1 MSRRKWMTSKPPC
14 LLKVQLQA
22 AMTFSVLW
30 KELETKV
37 PVCFGTACYFGH
49 VGENRYQRILRN
61 KRKTFELQPKAWAGR
76 EGHLDS
82 REQWKVGKHTMS
94 VVQSKQDPWGWDR
107 RQKWVLAI
115 DCVPGKQAWLQ
126 FAHLWNQDLRQEG
139 LHVLLVQGEAKTV
152 IILELFSK
160 VFSMDRNCRFPWI
173 KNFFLLT
180 FFLLQS
186 LHK

>member
-82 REQWKVGKHTMS
+82 REQWKVGKHTKNVS
-94 VVQSKQDPWGWDR
+94 S
-107 RQKWVLAI
+107 A
-115 DCVPGKQAWLQ
+115 KQAGPM
-126 FAHLWNQDLRQEG
+126 G
-139 LHVLLVQGEAKTV
+139 LGQEAKVSVGNRLCSRQASLIAVCPSVKSGPQARRFTCFACSGRSQNSNYSWTV
-152 IILELFSK
+152 F
-160 VFSMDRNCRFPWI
+160 
-173 KNFFLLT
+173 
-180 FFLLQS
+180 
-186 LHK
+186 